1 MPATESTQ
9 IDENLYHLL
18 AAFSKVA
25 RAENVPWMLVG
36 ATGRILLLE
45 KVYGWPKGVATEDTD
60 FAVQVDS
67 WEHYDVLCKRLADLG
82 VFRPMQKPA
91 KRFATQYDLLFD
103 LLPYGGVETG
113 NKQVYWPP
121 NNDDLMTVRGFGRAH
136 RDAII
141 VNVNDTLDVPVASP
155 RGLCALKLF
164 AWEERSRQHPGRDAK
179 DLAYLFQNIERL
191 YPLEALHADYNE
203 ALEAADYDSE
213 LAGLYQLG
221 AEVKALLEEDETEF
235 LAEFL
240 AKELAQEDDSVL
252 VRDMYRYYSATDI
265 ERVIN
270 ILKSF
275 YQPLHS

>member
-1 MPATESTQ
+1 MQATESAR
-9 IDENLYHLL
+9 IDENLYQLL
-18 AAFSKVA
+18 SAFSEA
-25 RAENVPWMLVG
+25 ASTENVPWMLVG

-60 FAVQVDS
+60 LAVQVDS
-67 WEHYDVLCKRLADLG
+67 WEHYEVLCKRLADLG

-91 KRFATQYDLLFD
+91 KRFASQYDLLFD

-113 NKQVYWPP
+113 IKQVYWPP
-121 NNDDLMTVRGFGRAH
+121 NNDDLMTVRGFGCAH

-191 YPLEALHADYNE
+191 YPLEALHADFNE
-203 ALEAADYDSE
+203 ALEAADYDPE

-252 VRDMYRYYSATDI
+252 VRDMYRYYSAADI
-265 ERVIN
+265 ERVIK